1 MATGTYVLPSGE
13 VINLADW
20 VDDIIYDSETIP
32 ASGTSISAGAEYTF
46 FRDIQNKDLID
57 TNMMIS
63 SKLPSG
69 WEMVVWRIGFVVGL
83 ETALS
88 DLQLIANRGYAQF
101 LMGQNKIVRQG
112 PLFTFQVG
120 YGIQG
125 AVSTDGNASA
135 TTVHTAQIGPV
146 GTALVAPLSIPIYIR
161 DDDTF
166 KATVKFFTATTVT
179 AGVKVWS
186 ILQGWIKRPVR

>member
-1 MATGTYVLPSGE
+1 MASGTYVLPSGE

-20 VDDIIYDSETIP
+20 VDDVIYDSEDVG
-32 ASGTSISAGAEYTF
+32 ASISAGAEYTF
-46 FRDIQNKDLID
+46 FRDIQDKDLID

-69 WEMVVWRIGFVVGL
+69 WEMVVWRIGFVVQSGA
-83 ETALS
+83 ALD
-88 DLQLIANRGYAQF
+88 DLILIADRGYAQF

-112 PLFTFQVG
+112 PIFTFQVG

-125 AVSTDGNASA
+125 GADGNSSA

-166 KATVKFFTATTVT
+166 KATLKFFEATTLSAAT
-179 AGVKVWS
+179 KVWA